1 MAIHEVGP
9 NPAHQHLAEML
20 ELLRADL
27 REFREEM
34 RESLS
39 DRVTYTE
46 LAAFHQLFNTKL
58 ENLAIQAGQREENL
72 KGRIGSLNQRVKEL
86 EDKLSQEQEKNGAL
100 QRHFLWTAVGG
111 AGALIGTNVFQGLM

>member
-1 MAIHEVGP
+1 MTVHEVGP

-20 ELLRADL
+20 ELLRTDL

-34 RESLS
+34 RGSLS
-39 DRVTYTE
+39 DRVTHTE

-58 ENLAIQAGQREENL
+58 ENLVIQTGQREEHL
-72 KGRIGSLNQRVKEL
+72 KGRIDSLNQKVKEL
-86 EDKLSQEQEKNGAL
+86 EGKLIQEQEKSGAL